1 MLKRRHFYPLSIVL
15 LSVEGGHFKSTCFQ
29 TLWQPFTSNTFKIVC
44 YLTHSL
50 SLCLHL
56 SHTISF
62 YSTSLSLSLP
72 PTLTHI
78 YSLTHI
84 LSHVFCHH
92 SLSLLQIFSN
102 TFVLSPSSIDMW
114 SHALSL
120 SSGIGIL
127 SLTHNF
133 SLSISLTLFLSPSH
147 SADIHLENIVR

>member
-50 SLCLHL
+50 SLFLHL

-120 SSGIGIL
+120 FWHRHSLSHTQFL
-127 SLTHNF
+127 SLYLFNTLPLSF
-133 SLSISLTLFLSPSH
+133 SFSWHPF
-147 SADIHLENIVR
+147 RKYR

>member
-1 MLKRRHFYPLSIVL
+1 MFSNFVTTI
-15 LSVEGGHFKSTCFQ
+15 HFKYFQ
-29 TLWQPFTSNTFKIVC
+29 NRLLP
-44 YLTHSL
+44 HSL
-50 SLCLHL
+50 SLSL
-56 SHTISF
+56 SPSITHNLFLF
-62 YSTSLSLSLP
+62 YLSLSLP

-127 SLTHNF
+127 SLTQ
-133 SLSISLTLFLSPSH
+133 FLSLYLFNTLPLSFSFSWH
-147 SADIHLENIVR
+147 PFRKYR